1 MRRFLVLAALMAIGL
16 ASVASP
22 QQQGPS
28 IQTLAVKKVVRDRLT
43 ASLSEPFGGVR
54 TSAGL
59 TEGLFPIR
67 ATGVSTEPI
76 RKAAAAFIAS
86 LTPDQAR
93 RTVFDIED
101 PEWRTLVNVEKR
113 IYVPQGT
120 SLKEMTAQQRPLART
135 LLHESLSARGLAV

>member
-76 RKAAAAFIAS
+76 RKAAAAFIAA
-86 LTPDQAR
+86 LTADQAR
-93 RTVFDIED
+93 RTIFDVVD
-101 PEWRTLVNVEKR
+101 AEWGTWINVCNV
-113 IYVPQGT
+113 IY
-120 SLKEMTAQQRPLART
+120 LI
-135 LLHESLSARGLAV
+135 